1 MKFITFKTNFYPI
14 FLVKLF
20 YSDHTSIV
28 ILQPNANAKSCIFWV
43 LGLLYR
49 DDIETLFSLWPN
61 AMYVY
66 VDCRYYLV
74 VNGTV
79 GKKSGKSAI
88 PLCFALDVTFFCAIY
103 PIFSAQCVNS
113 E

>member
-1 MKFITFKTNFYPI
+1 MKFITFNTNFCTI

-74 VNGTV
+74 DNGTV

-88 PLCFALDVTFFCAIY
+88 PLCLALDVTFFLRNLSNFFCSMCK
-103 PIFSAQCVNS
+103 F
-113 E
+113 

>member
-1 MKFITFKTNFYPI
+1 MLMQSHAFFG
-14 FLVKLF
+14 
-20 YSDHTSIV
+20 S
-28 ILQPNANAKSCIFWV
+28 WV
-43 LGLLYR
+43 YYIYR

-79 GKKSGKSAI
+79 SKKSGKSAI
-88 PLCFALDVTFFCAIY
+88 PLCFALDVTFF
-103 PIFSAQCVNS
+103 FAQSIQFFLLNV
-113 E
+113 